1 MDATHLI
8 VPGYHGSPPGHWQD
22 WLATQLPGSKLLD
35 GIDWE
40 QPVLATWAGRV
51 RDLLAQ
57 ATQPLTLVAHS
68 FGCLAAVVAAADRP
82 DKVADLILVAPA
94 DPARFDFLGLR
105 SSANPAHFQLEH
117 ALPRRDLQVRG
128 LVIGSRNDPW
138 LQLQKAEQL
147 AQQWQLGFFDAGE
160 VGHLN
165 IESGHGPW
173 PRGLALIQQ
182 RQRELATSTP
192 VSAAPALRKGRG
204 SALAAV
210 RHLTREQQ
218 LKPLLRPSL
227 LQGISD

>member
-1 MDATHLI
+1 MKTTHLLI
-8 VPGYHGSPPGHWQD
+8 PGYHGSPEGHWQA
-22 WLATQLPGSKLLD
+22 WLATQLPHSMLLD

-51 RDLLAQ
+51 RELLAE
-57 ATQPLTLVAHS
+57 AAQPLTLIAHS

-105 SSANPAHFQLEH
+105 SSATSAHFQLEH

-138 LQLQKAEQL
+138 LQLQKAAQL
-147 AQQWQLGFFDAGE
+147 AQQWQLDFIDAGE
-160 VGHLN
+160 VGHVN

-173 PRGLALIQQ
+173 LRGLELTQQ
-182 RQRELATSTP
+182 RQRALDAAAP
-192 VSAAPALRKGRG
+192 VSAAPALKKGRG

-218 LKPLLRPSL
+218 QKPLLRPAL
-227 LQGISD
+227 L